1 MFPIY
6 LGSAFKYTY
15 LYLAFP
21 LQEKGTLTLG
31 LKCDKYT
38 ASNWCCFDNFSL
50 LYQPLPDFYDGLE
63 AVVKPTLKKEHSS
76 YDLSGRKIGDDD
88 SSKGIVIR
96 NGKKVLN

>member
-1 MFPIY
+1 M
-6 LGSAFKYTY
+6 
-15 LYLAFP
+15 AFP
-21 LQEKGTLTLG
+21 LHEKGTLTLG

-63 AVVKPTLKKEHSS
+63 AVVKPTLKKEYSS